1 MATKYEIEQ
10 LAAQIKERH
19 TANLET
25 LQAKFNDC
33 NDLLHLYRN
42 ATPAKR
48 EQFSE
53 RQFLLNCRKE
63 LANMI
68 REEQNAINEA
78 YFKAAAQLGQF

>member
-10 LAAQIKERH
+10 LAAQIRERH
-19 TANLET
+19 AANLET
-25 LQAKFNDC
+25 LQAKFSDC

-42 ATPAKR
+42 ATPAQR
-48 EQFSE
+48 EQYNE
-53 RQFLLNCRKE
+53 RRFLVESRRE